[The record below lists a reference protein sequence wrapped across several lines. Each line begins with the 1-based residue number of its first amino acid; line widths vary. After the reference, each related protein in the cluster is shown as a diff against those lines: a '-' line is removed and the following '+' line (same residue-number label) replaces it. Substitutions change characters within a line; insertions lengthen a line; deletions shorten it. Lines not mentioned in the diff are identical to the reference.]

1 MRSLSVVTRPV
12 LAAGYALWLS
22 LGCSGGQSGAEE
34 PGVEGPGGELPGQ
47 AECRVDVDCSGPLAS
62 ELESLEQSG
71 LVSVEI
77 TGSRCEPLGVSTDFE
92 SVSGNTCYC
101 DKADGGEL
109 TLGPAG
115 LGCHLIGRNGECIFG
130 DADFTTC
137 NPSDADAC
145 TAVCEEA
152 ARRVEADAA
161 RPIATE
167 LILSECRESH
177 CASVVSLDGLCY
189 ANRGWSLG
197 RGFDCSLGAEAI
209 LQASAE
215 ALTSP
220 PLVPVREDE
229 TPYRS
234 DTMGTLRL
242 EASEEWYGSER
253 AYSGFG
259 AAAQFFEVG
268 AGAGAEQLD
277 VIDPL
282 QGIDDCGVFRRG
294 SAGAS
299 PSLEF
304 ESVERAVLR
313 DGGTDHALEEF
324 ASGTSAFPFYSYG
337 VDLLATGATPRHG
350 QSYGFAASGGTSAAA
365 IDIDGIVLPEALSLP
380 DLQQLLRTE
389 KGALDLR
396 WEGRGAAPLRASFLF
411 NQSLNGSLSSLEIEC
426 RLRDDGA
433 FQVPAEI
440 LEAAP
445 DGFVLASFRRENRS
459 IINAG
464 EQSVQAIAASSASH
478 RFVLGPACDGTA
490 SMAACQASADTIAAS
505 YTACGV
511 EPPPHATLCP
521 GYLSQA
527 CGTCPEYFECIAR
540 GTRCDE
546 AGLSTGSD
554 CSCP

>member
-1 MRSLSVVTRPV
+1 MRSLGVVARPV
-12 LAAGYALWLS
+12 LAASYALWLS
-22 LGCSGGQSGAEE
+22 LGCLGGQSGAEG
-34 PGVEGPGGELPGQ
+34 PGVEDPGGELPGT
-47 AECRVDVDCSGPLAS
+47 AECAVDVDCLDPLAS

-77 TGSRCEPLGVSTDFE
+77 TGSRCELLSVSTDFE

-137 NPSDADAC
+137 DPSDADAC
-145 TAVCEEA
+145 TAACEEA
-152 ARRVEADAA
+152 AGRIETDAA

-177 CASVVSLDGLCY
+177 CESVVSLDGLCY
-189 ANRGWSLG
+189 ANRGWLFG
-197 RGFDCSLGAEAI
+197 RSFDCSLGAEAI

-215 ALTSP
+215 ALTLP

-234 DTMGTLRL
+234 GTIGTLRL
-242 EASEEWYGSER
+242 ETSEEWYGSER
-253 AYSGFG
+253 AYASFG
-259 AAAQFFEVG
+259 ASAQFFEVG
-268 AGAGAEQLD
+268 AGTGAEQLD

-282 QGIDDCGVFRRG
+282 QGIDDCGVFRQG
-294 SAGAS
+294 SAGVS
-299 PSLEF
+299 PSLDF

-313 DGGTDHALEEF
+313 DSGIEHALEEF
-324 ASGTSAFPFYSYG
+324 ASGTSTFPFYSYG
-337 VDLLATGATPRHG
+337 VDLLAAGVAPRHG
-350 QSYGFAASGGTSAAA
+350 QSYGFAASGGTSGAA

-380 DLQQLLRTE
+380 DLQQLRRTE

-396 WEGRGAAPLRASFLF
+396 WEGRGAGPLRASFLF
-411 NQSLNGSLSSLEIEC
+411 NLSSLEIEC

-440 LEAAP
+440 LDAAP

-459 IINAG
+459 IINSG
-464 EQSVQAIAASSASH
+464 GQSVQAIAASSATH

-490 SMAACQASADTIAAS
+490 SMAACQASADAIATS

-511 EPPPHATLCP
+511 EPPPRATLCP
-521 GYLSQA
+521 DYLSEA
-527 CGTCPEYFECIAR
+527 CGTCPEYFECLAQ
-540 GTRCDE
+540 GTRCGE
-546 AGLSTGSD
+546 AGLSTGSG